1 MELDDFKQDWK
12 HSGEQLIT
20 PSYSLND
27 LLTKKSGNPLLA
39 LKARYKTQA
48 ILLPL
53 TSAFLTF
60 AMTQKLIL
68 QQSAFIWFIIPV
80 LLLLALMYFRDYRL
94 ILNMEQ
100 TTDQSLKISIE
111 ENVRLLNQN
120 AKQQLNFTRII
131 LVFFVLI
138 LEATMYAQHPIDF
151 KFWQDIVLPVRLAL
165 YAIIFFVQ
173 PYITRYFFNLSFGK
187 YIKHLQELLSQTA

>member
-53 TSAFLTF
+53 TAAFLTF
-60 AMTQKLIL
+60 AMTQKPIL

-80 LLLLALMYFRDYRL
+80 LLLLALIYFRDYRL
-94 ILNMEQ
+94 ILNMER
-100 TTDQSLKISIE
+100 TTAQSLKVSIE
-111 ENVRLLNQN
+111 ENVRLLNRN
-120 AKQQLNFTRII
+120 AKQQLYFTRMI
-131 LVFFVLI
+131 LVFFIVI
-138 LEATMYAQHPIDF
+138 LESTMYAQHPIDF
-151 KFWQDIVLPVRLAL
+151 KFWQETVLPVRLAL
-165 YAIIFFVQ
+165 YALIFFIQ

-187 YIKHLQELLSQTA
+187 YIIHLQDLLIQTT